1 MYDSLKLILK
11 RKYSLVHV
19 PNRHKVERWIE
30 ETRRHHAA
38 GDSPEHAG
46 IRAARSVFPY
56 EMKEHAVYSETS
68 VGEILELSAVERD
81 RGERDDRA

>member
-1 MYDSLKLILK
+1 MYDSLKLLIK

-19 PNRHKVERWIE
+19 PNRHKVEQWIE

-38 GDSPEHAG
+38 GDSPERAG

-56 EMKEHAVYSETS
+56 ETKEHGVYAETP
-68 VGEILELSAVERD
+68 VAEILELAGAERD
-81 RGERDDRA
+81 RREFNDRA